1 MENRLS
7 KIPANQGITYATFV
21 LVDEGHTLG
30 NALTHVINE
39 YPGIKICAYTV
50 PHPAENKIH
59 FNIQTTGESAIE
71 VLKRGFQDL
80 EKICD
85 HTLETFDIAYK
96 KFKSSDVPMNTM

>member
-1 MENRLS
+1 MNNN
-7 KIPANQGITYATFV
+7 KHIKY
-21 LVDEGHTLG
+21 
-30 NALTHVINE
+30 INE
-39 YPGIKICAYTV
+39 FLFLIQFCFCSPGIKICAYTV